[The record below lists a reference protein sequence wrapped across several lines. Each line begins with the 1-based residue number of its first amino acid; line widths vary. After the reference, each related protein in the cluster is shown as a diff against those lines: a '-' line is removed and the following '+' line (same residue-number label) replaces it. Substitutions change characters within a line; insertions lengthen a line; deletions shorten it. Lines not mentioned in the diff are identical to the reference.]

1 MTTRRHLDSDS
12 PEQTP
17 PVPPVPPMRRVIRPH
32 REPTQPIH
40 PPLPPAPVAPPNYDL
55 AVIPT
60 AHLSFDPPR
69 PPAQPVVEARP
80 PLPPEHLPGDY
91 TNLRGYSEMNATE
104 WQALRD
110 LQKWTEAYEHVLRAS
125 PLPFRKR
132 SPLADMTNELRMDH
146 VSGLR
151 KMARKMEALVRSKAR
166 LHDVHLD
173 PERWGGV

>member
-1 MTTRRHLDSDS
+1 M
-12 PEQTP
+12 P
-17 PVPPVPPMRRVIRPH
+17 RVIRPH
-32 REPTQPIH
+32 RVPS
-40 PPLPPAPVAPPNYDL
+40 PANYDL
-55 AVIPT
+55 EVIPT
-60 AHLSFDPPR
+60 AHLSFDPPT
-69 PPAQPVVEARP
+69 PPAQPVIEARP
-80 PLPPEHLPGDY
+80 PVPPSHQEPQLPADY

-104 WQALRD
+104 WQALRHAQHW
-110 LQKWTEAYEHVLRAS
+110 LEAYEHVLRAS

-151 KMARKMEALVRSKAR
+151 KVGRKIEALVRSKAR